1 MKQSDIDRLSSMKDA
16 TGENIKYGKNH
27 GRPMM
32 TFNSE
37 RNGVVST
44 HNFRTQ
50 YMNANGSEI
59 AKDPNGR
66 AVNCSEFSPEELHAL
81 AHGDVVK
88 MKYTTTSQVD
98 REEIVVLS
106 KQTNNYGKEAIR
118 PANATKD
125 VPESNRIFNDNV
137 YDAAKT
143 KALDMQSS
151 ISANQVNKDAIN
163 KVLNTAKAFETP
175 ESHSNEVSLET
186 K

>member
-1 MKQSDIDRLSSMKDA
+1 
-16 TGENIKYGKNH
+16 
-27 GRPMM
+27 
-32 TFNSE
+32 
-37 RNGVVST
+37 
-44 HNFRTQ
+44 
-50 YMNANGSEI
+50 MNANGSEI

-175 ESHSNEVSLET
+175 KSPSNEVSFET